1 MTMAIILKKILYIL
15 TVKSFNLF
23 INIMFGNLSR
33 FDV

>member
-1 MTMAIILKKILYIL
+1 MTMAIILKILYIL

-23 INIMFGNLSR
+23 INIMFGNLYR

>member
-15 TVKSFNLF
+15 TVKPFNLF